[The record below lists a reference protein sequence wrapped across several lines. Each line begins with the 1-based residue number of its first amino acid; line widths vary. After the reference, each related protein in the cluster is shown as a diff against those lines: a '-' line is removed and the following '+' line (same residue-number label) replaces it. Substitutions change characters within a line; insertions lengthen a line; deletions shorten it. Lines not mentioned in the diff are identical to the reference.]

1 MQYHED
7 DSRHPRYKKNKV
19 TTTDVHT
26 LQIESMG
33 NAQGR
38 IWDTQQGMVDRLS
51 NIEGDLGHIEADVND
66 LGDLWCDSNTSIN
79 NRLDHIEECLTNVE
93 KSEALVKWENLYTR
107 LWNIEARLSKLEE
120 DRHGID

>member
-1 MQYHED
+1 MANDGKFILDGKRVEFSDYGG
-7 DSRHPRYKKNKV
+7 SSKKV

-79 NRLDHIEECLTNVE
+79 I
-93 KSEALVKWENLYTR
+93 YTCR
-107 LWNIEARLSKLEE
+107 VRCC
-120 DRHGID
+120 